1 MKLYQANW
9 KILKQLPH
17 TEDLTAAASKL
28 YEKMENIKKCVFYM
42 SYQKPMGNCG
52 SKDIIPVLLIVL
64 FGGCFK
70 KNKKIKK
77 IAYLCI

>member
-1 MKLYQANW
+1 M
-9 KILKQLPH
+9 
-17 TEDLTAAASKL
+17 TAAASKL

-64 FGGCFK
+64 FGGCLKKKKHK
-70 KNKKIKK
+70 KNCLFMHLKIWTLEIRLIKNVS
-77 IAYLCI
+77 